1 MGVRRALAAS
11 TLLVVSCAACGGP
24 FVAPTNLREC
34 WGSGADLRGGHS
46 ADTDTMWT
54 MTYSE
59 EERPLGST
67 GTIYLCVPDDRRGRV
82 TTEVPEGIEVDR
94 VSIVVGDGTDLPFPE
109 LHVTVTGR
117 VDASIQ
123 LTYNYGAGGGSGH
136 VDIEVDDGEWSF
148 EAPQSSGL

>member
-1 MGVRRALAAS
+1 MVIRRWLAGSAAALAMVPVAS
-11 TLLVVSCAACGGP
+11 CSGA
-24 FVAPTNLREC
+24 FVAPTTLREC

-67 GTIYLCVPDDRRGRV
+67 GTIYLCVPDDRRARV
-82 TTEVPEGIEVDR
+82 TTKVPEGIEVDR

-117 VDASIQ
+117 VDQSIQ
-123 LTYNYGAGGGSGH
+123 LPYTESSGGGSGH

-148 EAPQSSGL
+148 EGR